1 MINIFRSYWKTWQD
15 ISHFQHDCC
24 GIGSVHFPA
33 CQVLNFYSTDSFIRA
48 ILSSNIALFF
58 WRAWKTNCVPT
69 MNVHTHILKSH
80 TGSVI
85 DAGTSAVVVAP
96 SNRVVCWR
104 VRRAA
109 LWAGSDLWHG
119 STFFT
124 ASCIYFLST
133 ECRGKRLLLLTSCTS
148 CQKAYRLSP
157 FLLSM
162 PSVIHLLILYQ
173 LGWHLPQSSWT
184 FSPSYCPHDVSAR
197 VSMQHKTRFKHIFPR
212 PAPYYRCLANDF
224 SLREG

>member
-1 MINIFRSYWKTWQD
+1 MT
-15 ISHFQHDCC
+15 
-24 GIGSVHFPA
+24 A
-33 CQVLNFYSTDSFIRA
+33 AAL
-48 ILSSNIALFF
+48 ALFIF
-58 WRAWKTNCVPT
+58 LLARCWIFTPLTVLSEQFCLQILHYFFGELERQIVFPRWTCTRIFSSLTQGQSSMRVHQLWLLLPVIVLCVGEYEELLCERALICD
-69 MNVHTHILKSH
+69 M
-80 TGSVI
+80 
-85 DAGTSAVVVAP
+85 VA
-96 SNRVVCWR
+96 
-104 VRRAA
+104 
-109 LWAGSDLWHG
+109 L
-119 STFFT
+119 FFT